1 MHPPRLPMQTW
12 PAYDQLSPIAFTSEN
27 DGPPYSFSFFPYH
40 QQDKDVFRKQSV
52 TPHTHQ

>member
-12 PAYDQLSPIAFTSEN
+12 HAYDQLSPIAFTSEN